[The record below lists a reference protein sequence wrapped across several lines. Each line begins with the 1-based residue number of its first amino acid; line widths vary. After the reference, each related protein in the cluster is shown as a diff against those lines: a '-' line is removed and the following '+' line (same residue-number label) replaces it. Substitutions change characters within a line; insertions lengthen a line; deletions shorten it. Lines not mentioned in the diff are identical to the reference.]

1 MKLAV
6 VVAVGFFST
15 LGTADAKCK
24 TEACREATA
33 WKAGYT
39 AVVLDDN
46 ISGADYRAALDTITR
61 SGGIVAIEAERVIL
75 GWVPL
80 GAAGKVRQARGVT
93 AVLYDRA
100 ARPSDLV
107 SRPNALSALGFF
119 NDVQTGAYEDEIEN
133 ISPRRVVPSRVMS

>member
-1 MKLAV
+1 MRMGVKLAV

-15 LGTADAKCK
+15 LGTAYAKCK

-93 AVLYDRA
+93 AVLYDLISSA
-100 ARPSDLV
+100 ARTRCPRSVFLMTF
-107 SRPNALSALGFF
+107 RPAPMRMRSKR
-119 NDVQTGAYEDEIEN
+119 V
-133 ISPRRVVPSRVMS
+133 SPRRLVPSQVMS